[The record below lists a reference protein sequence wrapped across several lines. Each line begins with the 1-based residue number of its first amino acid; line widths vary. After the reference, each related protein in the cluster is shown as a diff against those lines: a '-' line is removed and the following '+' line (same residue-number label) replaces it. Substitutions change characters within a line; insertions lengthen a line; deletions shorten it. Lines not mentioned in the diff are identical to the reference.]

1 LDRELVLAVRDKAP
15 YTLAVG
21 TDKIKV
27 NQGEKVSIP
36 VKVVPG
42 ENFKTNVQVAA
53 FGGPPGLVPQN
64 VSITPGQ
71 GGTVTLDT
79 KGGAP
84 IPPGNYTVFLRG
96 QTQPVNPKNPQ
107 PPPKGAP
114 PNIVQ
119 VSMPVSVTIVPKLLG
134 KFTATPAN
142 AKVSAGKDVEVTVRL
157 ARQFDLPLSLKVEAI
172 LPPNVKGVS
181 AKPATINASEEEAKL
196 VFTIA
201 PDAPAGAVPS
211 ITIRATA
218 MFNGD
223 TPIVHETKLT
233 LNIAK

>member
-1 LDRELVLAVRDKAP
+1 M
-15 YTLAVG
+15 
-21 TDKIKV
+21 
-27 NQGEKVSIP
+27 
-36 VKVVPG
+36 PG
-42 ENFKTNVQVAA
+42 ENFKTAVQVAA
-53 FGGPPGLVPQN
+53 LGGPPGLVPQN

-71 GGTVTLDT
+71 GGNVTLDT
-79 KGGAP
+79 KGGAQ

-107 PPPKGAP
+107 PPKGAP

-119 VSMPVSVTIVPKLLG
+119 ISMPVTVTIVPKLLG
-134 KFTATPAN
+134 KFTATPQN
-142 AKVSAGKDVEVTVRL
+142 AKVSAGKNVEVTVRL
-157 ARQFDLPLSLKVEAI
+157 ARQYDLPLSLKVEAI
-172 LPPNVKGVS
+172 LPPNVKGVT
-181 AKPATINASEEEAKL
+181 AKPAAINANEEETKL
-196 VFTIA
+196 VFSIA
-201 PDAPAGAVPS
+201 PDAAVGSAPS